1 MNTNEEALFD
11 SAEHLPPLPKS
22 IQNLQNYLNAKGSD
36 IDINEISLILGAD
49 PLITANLLHLANSP
63 FYGFKSEIKTLNQ
76 AIILLG
82 INNVKTMIMADYTRN
97 GFKIDVRA
105 YGINTDEFLKL
116 CDEQLHFITTWLL
129 DEDRKLCHN
138 LIPIVMLLRFGM
150 LVFSNYFIQ
159 NNLDKRFLLE
169 LKKNDFNNVLELEDK
184 FLGVNHLSFLID
196 LFKHWEFDKSFIEII
211 SHLKNPDAI
220 SQELKKECYALA
232 VVECIFSPNI
242 RNDNEVI
249 ANKAYSL
256 IKRAK
261 TQGVDFNIENFL
273 SNLPES
279 LKEYV

>member
-1 MNTNEEALFD
+1 M
-11 SAEHLPPLPKS
+11 
-22 IQNLQNYLNAKGSD
+22 
-36 IDINEISLILGAD
+36 
-49 PLITANLLHLANSP
+49 
-63 FYGFKSEIKTLNQ
+63 
-76 AIILLG
+76 
-82 INNVKTMIMADYTRN
+82 
-97 GFKIDVRA
+97 
-105 YGINTDEFLKL
+105 
-116 CDEQLHFITTWLL
+116 
-129 DEDRKLCHN
+129 
-138 LIPIVMLLRFGM
+138 
-150 LVFSNYFIQ
+150 
-159 NNLDKRFLLE
+159 
-169 LKKNDFNNVLELEDK
+169 
-184 FLGVNHLSFLID
+184 ID